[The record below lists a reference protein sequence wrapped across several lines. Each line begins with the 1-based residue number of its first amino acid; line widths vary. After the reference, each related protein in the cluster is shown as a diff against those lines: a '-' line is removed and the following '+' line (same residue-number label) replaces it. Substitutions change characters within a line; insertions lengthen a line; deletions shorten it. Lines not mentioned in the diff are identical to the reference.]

1 MIDYTNTSKLTTD
14 QSHWDHQRAK
24 AAQLKLEARNQIAAK
39 RSQEAANQAP
49 ETPVKSQ
56 LRQRAINELFQSA
69 RVI

>member
-1 MIDYTNTSKLTTD
+1 MTDYTNTSELTTD
-14 QSHWDHQRAK
+14 QSHWDYQRAK
-24 AAQLKLEARNQIAAK
+24 AAQLKLEIRNQIAAK
-39 RSQEAANQAP
+39 RSQEAANQTQ